1 MDSRGWAFPS
11 IQSSPKSKARSCPLG
26 FSRAELSPMVDAQLN
41 VLHLFSFSWII
52 YRRGKFKERRHL
64 FFFLSADLGVIRG
77 GSTDLK

>member
-1 MDSRGWAFPS
+1 
-11 IQSSPKSKARSCPLG
+11 
-26 FSRAELSPMVDAQLN
+26 MVDAQLN